1 MASAIKHIFGFG
13 GQQQQPTVINAR
25 RLRLLP
31 GPATG
36 RNSPRPIS
44 PATLHRSCL
53 PRPLRSNRTPRT
65 KPCWD
70 NSHAGSSDSASS
82 PSFGPANAAA

>member
-13 GQQQQPTVINAR
+13 GQQQPTVINAR

-36 RNSPRPIS
+36 RNSPRPTRA
-44 PATLHRSCL
+44 AT
-53 PRPLRSNRTPRT
+53 P
-65 KPCWD
+65 
-70 NSHAGSSDSASS
+70 
-82 PSFGPANAAA
+82 PSFMSAAATPQQQNTSNKTLLGR